1 MIDTL
6 ETSEKLVKEGFTDM
20 QSRSLTRLLAEQEK
34 RLVTKNDIHSIEN
47 DIHSIENDIHGIK
60 NDIIKLDDKID
71 NVADKLNSK
80 IDNVADKI
88 ASQSRW
94 MIGLIV
100 ILIIAMGIFKFF

>member
-6 ETSEKLVKEGFTDM
+6 ETSEKLVKEGFTDI
-20 QSRSLTRLLAEQEK
+20 QARSLTRLLAEQEK
-34 RLVTKNDIHSIEN
+34 RLATKN

-71 NVADKLNSK
+71 NLADKLNSK
-80 IDNVADKI
+80 IDNVVDKI

>member
-47 DIHSIENDIHGIK
+47 DIHGIK

-71 NVADKLNSK
+71 NLADKLNSK
-80 IDNVADKI
+80 IDNVTDKI
-88 ASQSRW
+88 AFQSRW